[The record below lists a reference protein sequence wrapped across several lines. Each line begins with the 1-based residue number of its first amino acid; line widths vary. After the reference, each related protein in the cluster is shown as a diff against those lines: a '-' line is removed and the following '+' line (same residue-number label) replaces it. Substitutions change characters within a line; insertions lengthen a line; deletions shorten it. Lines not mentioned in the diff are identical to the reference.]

1 MVVWIFLEII
11 ICFLALLGIYSAVH
25 WLARRLF
32 GSRHTLLAIEILTQR
47 DADAAEELIRDALFS
62 ALGLPSGS
70 VAVITTWELLQN
82 EQFAAILMRFGVQ
95 CYCVEKTEKRKK

>member
-1 MVVWIFLEII
+1 MVLWIFLEII

-32 GSRHTLLAIEILTQR
+32 GSRHTLFAIEILTQR

-62 ALGLPSGS
+62 ALGIPSGRI
-70 VAVITTWELLQN
+70 AVITTRELWQN
-82 EQFAAILMRFGVQ
+82 EGFRAVLARFGVS
-95 CYCVEKTEKRKK
+95 CYLVEEDKS

>member
-1 MVVWIFLEII
+1 MVVWIFLEIV

-62 ALGLPSGS
+62 ALGLPSGR
-70 VAVITTWELLQN
+70 VVVITTRELLQN
-82 EQFAAILMRFGVQ
+82 ERLRTVLTRFGVS
-95 CYCVEKTEKRKK
+95 CCLVEKTE